1 MADAVSTQTLFDGS
15 KKVIIKFT
23 NISDGTGESE
33 VIKVDASALSS
44 NPSKVKINQIWFS
57 TDGMAVQV
65 WWDAT
70 ANVLAYLIAGNQ
82 NGILDFRSFGGLVN
96 NAGVG
101 VTGDILFTTSGH
113 TSGDT
118 YTVIMEV
125 EKT

>member
-70 ANVLAYLIAGNQ
+70 ANVLAYLIVGNQ

-96 NAGVG
+96 NAGAG